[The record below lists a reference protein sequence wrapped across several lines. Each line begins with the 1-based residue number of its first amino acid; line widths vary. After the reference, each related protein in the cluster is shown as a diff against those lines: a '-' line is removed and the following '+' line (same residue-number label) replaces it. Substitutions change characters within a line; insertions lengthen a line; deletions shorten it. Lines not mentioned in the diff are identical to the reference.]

1 MNEYT
6 IVESYF
12 RNLDRSKLPE
22 KFSNFIETEIL
33 TDPEL
38 KYLSEREPIFIEIKE
53 KVEKYQ
59 NQNLDKVVTEVSN
72 ESQKSIV
79 EKQIRGLKLLV
90 DMLEGEQKSIV
101 EKQIRGLEM
110 ILPLL

>member
-1 MNEYT
+1 MSKYT

-12 RNLDRSKLPE
+12 RNLDYSKLPE
-22 KFSNFIETEIL
+22 QFSNFIKTEIL

-59 NQNLDKVVTEVSN
+59 NQNVEKVITEGSN

-90 DMLEGEQKSIV
+90 PMLEDEQKAIV
-101 EKQIRGLEM
+101 EKQIRGLQM
-110 ILPLL
+110 ILTLV

>member
-6 IVESYF
+6 IVELYF
-12 RNLDRSKLPE
+12 RNLDYSKLPE
-22 KFSNFIETEIL
+22 EFSNFIKKEIL

-38 KYLSEREPIFIEIKE
+38 KYLSEREPLFQEIKE

-72 ESQKSIV
+72 ESQKDII
-79 EKQIRGLKLLV
+79 EKQIRGLKLLL
-90 DMLEGEQKSIV
+90 DMFEGEQKATI